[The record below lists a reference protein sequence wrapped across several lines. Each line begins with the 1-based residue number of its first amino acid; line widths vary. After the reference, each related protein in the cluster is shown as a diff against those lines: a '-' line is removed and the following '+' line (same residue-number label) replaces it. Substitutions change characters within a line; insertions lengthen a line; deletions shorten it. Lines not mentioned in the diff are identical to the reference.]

1 MLPTTAFAE
10 NQSVLKTAVADLK
23 GSGISETAFNIQQS
37 WLFDSSI
44 PQLEWVQNKFN
55 RCESFDPVSSRIAPF
70 PGFMP
75 APGKA
80 AEPGKRYFSFFI
92 ALLHPFSRGSVHI
105 NSSDIMKPPTIDPR
119 MISNNLDFEMIVQ
132 AIKFARK
139 LVATE
144 PLASV
149 VKDEVIPGPNT
160 ESDEEIKVFVRN
172 TVQTVFHPIG
182 TAAMLPREEMGV
194 VDANLKVYGTRN
206 LRVVCISYLVM
217 YSPDNTNSQVD
228 ASIIPIQISAHTQS
242 TVYALA
248 EKVRHWNFMYI
259 SITHMLVH

>member
-1 MLPTTAFAE
+1 M
-10 NQSVLKTAVADLK
+10 
-23 GSGISETAFNIQQS
+23 
-37 WLFDSSI
+37 
-44 PQLEWVQNKFN
+44 
-55 RCESFDPVSSRIAPF
+55 
-70 PGFMP
+70 
-75 APGKA
+75 
-80 AEPGKRYFSFFI
+80 
-92 ALLHPFSRGSVHI
+92 HI

-119 MISNNLDFEMIVQ
+119 MISNNLDLEMIVQ

-217 YSPDNTNSQVD
+217 YSPDNTNPQVD